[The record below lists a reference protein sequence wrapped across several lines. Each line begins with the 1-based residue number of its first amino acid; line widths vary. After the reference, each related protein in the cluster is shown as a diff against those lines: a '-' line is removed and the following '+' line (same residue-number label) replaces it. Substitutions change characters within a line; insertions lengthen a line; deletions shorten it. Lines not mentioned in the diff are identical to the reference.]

1 MELSETNPVLVTN
14 FVSWS
19 FGTKTVKIRHNLFLE
34 SITKAPLQ
42 EIHILEASDVI
53 SKILETAKTMTSYE
67 STQGPSQ
74 SYGHIGG
81 TIHSS

>member
-1 MELSETNPVLVTN
+1 MELSKTNPVLVTN

-34 SITKAPLQ
+34 SITKAPLLD
-42 EIHILEASDVI
+42 IHILAASDVI
-53 SKILETAKTMTSYE
+53 SKILESAKTITRYE

-74 SYGHIGG
+74 SYSHIGG